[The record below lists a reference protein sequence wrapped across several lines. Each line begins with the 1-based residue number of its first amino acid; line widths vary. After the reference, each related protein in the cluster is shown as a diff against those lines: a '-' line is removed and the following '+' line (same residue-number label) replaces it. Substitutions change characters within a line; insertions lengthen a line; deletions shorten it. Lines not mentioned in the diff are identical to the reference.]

1 MSLDATIWAWKIRQK
16 QKKGGSIK
24 PLKKLVLLSL
34 ADRASEDHCA
44 YPSVARLVED
54 TEMDR
59 KTVLKI
65 IDELIEDGLIKDT
78 GERKGRTKQVKVY
91 QLLGVTGRETV
102 PITVQLNDENEELK
116 NTNNGTVSGV
126 KESQQRNSTNIGTVP
141 TNPLNSP
148 NNSVKESQRWD
159 TESFKE
165 SINESKNKNGWLCF
179 NKLRLELDQADPSV
193 IPKDII
199 EASWFER
206 EKKTF
211 ELFNAGNNLCDD
223 LMIYHF
229 ADWLLKNRHKYG
241 NKSKPEQINLDTDF
255 LVFASPSQ
263 IYMFANKLARHP
275 EVISKYSTAGES
287 YENLAGRIAAKLSDP
302 TERQNWKSYLAD
314 VGFKPKGKGVSI

>member
-65 IDELIEDGLIKDT
+65 IDELVEDGLIIDT

-91 QLLGVTGRETV
+91 QLMGVCGRETV
-102 PITVQLNDENEELK
+102 PITVLLSDENQDLN
-116 NTNNGTVSGV
+116 NTNNGTIKGS
-126 KESQQRNSTNIGTVP
+126 KESQQWNSTNNGTVP
-141 TNPLNSP
+141 TIPLNSP

-179 NKLRLELDQADPSV
+179 NKLRLELDQADSSLV
-193 IPKDII
+193 PKDII
-199 EASWFER
+199 EACWFER

-229 ADWLLKNRHKYG
+229 ADWLLKKRHKYG
-241 NKSKPEQINLDTDF
+241 NKSKSEKINLDPDF

-263 IYMFANKLARHP
+263 MYMFANKLAHHP

-302 TERQNWKSYLAD
+302 NELQNWKEYLQE
-314 VGFKPKGKGVSI
+314 VGFKSKGRGAA